1 MSINHNEFVLKS
13 AIVESKKMTIEEFY
27 ALLESHDWYCH
38 FSDSE
43 QAAKAGRQSLLL
55 LNKIA
60 SHHPLFKS
68 LLEQFDAHMF
78 SGDAW
83 NTQQT
88 EKPILKDDERDVFVH
103 IDMPIVSDKGILI
116 QDSNDCCNQVWDKT
130 DSIDNNCIVK
140 EVSGRQRYV
149 GVFPSRDI
157 AVLVAF
163 YATSL
168 NGGYSDCVVEN
179 VECFSSFDEWL

>member
-1 MSINHNEFVLKS
+1 MSINYNEFVLKS
-13 AIVESKKMTIEEFY
+13 AIIESKKMTIEDFY
-27 ALLESHDWYCH
+27 ALLENHDWYCH

-68 LLEQFDAHMF
+68 LLDRFDAHMF

-88 EKPILKDDERDVFVH
+88 EKPILKDDERDIFVH
-103 IDMPIVSDKGILI
+103 IDMPVVSDNGVLI
-116 QDSNDCCNQVWDKT
+116 QNSDDYSNQVWDKT
-130 DSIDNNCIVK
+130 DSAENSCVVK
-140 EVSGRQRYV
+140 EISGFQRYV

-157 AVLVAF
+157 AVQVAF
-163 YATSL
+163 YATSI

-179 VECFSSFDEWL
+179 VKCFSSFDEWL